1 MFDYKQIIE
10 NTAPNAPMTFRVFSE
25 TKCKNASTAIRR
37 AIKFVA
43 SDLVYIPDDE
53 MEKVILMAEHDVVQR
68 GGYVFDQSSDSN
80 RTFMN
85 FKVTP
90 IAKGFKVSAICRFW

>member
-10 NTAPNAPMTFRVFSE
+10 STTPNAPMTFRVFGE
-25 TKCKNASTAIRR
+25 TRCKNASTAIRR

-43 SDLVYIPDDE
+43 NDLVYIPNDE
-53 MEKVILMAEHDVVQR
+53 MENVILTAEHDVVQR
-68 GGYVFDQSSDSN
+68 GGYVFDQSGDGY
-80 RTFMN
+80 RTYMN

-90 IAKGFKVSAICRFW
+90 IAEGFKVNAICRFW